1 MKTTK
6 AEFFRWFTPG
16 KRVRLINCLMGPCD
30 KPRTVSKVVGMRAEL
45 LTEDGRTSHL
55 RIGADEHVEKTANG
69 YRIVLTEDGRVCA
82 EYSE

>member
-1 MKTTK
+1 MRVTK

-16 KRVRLINCLMGPCD
+16 KRVRLVNCLMGPCD

-45 LTEDGRTSHL
+45 LTDDGRISNLH
-55 RIGADEHVEKTANG
+55 IEADEHVEKTANG